1 MAMKRWLLAKT
12 DKELAKSLAEECD
25 IDAFTALI
33 AASRG
38 YTDAA
43 ALEEFLSDEPN
54 VSDYRELADV
64 EKAASVVN
72 EAIERDD
79 LIAVYGDYDCDGITA
94 TALLVDYLRGR
105 GARVI
110 YYIPDRILEGYGM
123 HEESVKAL
131 YDKGVNTIITV
142 DNGIAAVKEIELA
155 NSLGMTVVVTDH
167 HLPQEVLPNAAAVV
181 DPHRVDCPSTFK
193 NICGVAVAFKLV
205 CAMEEKPA
213 EQLLPRYADLVGIGT
228 VGDVMPLTGDNRS
241 IVKMCLRVLK
251 YSKKLRKG
259 ISALLQISG
268 VSRDAVTSEK
278 IAFSIVPRINAAG
291 RMGDAKRAVELLLSE
306 DIKDALTVSDTLDR
320 ENGARQEKER
330 KIFAEAVK
338 IIENNG
344 YNYQRVIVVQGENWH
359 SGVVGIVAGKLCEF
373 YGKPAIVLTVEN
385 DLAFGSGRSFN
396 GFELFDAVNFASDLT
411 VQFGG
416 HALACGVTLKTENID
431 AFRHKVNDFAEKMGE
446 RAVPALELDCR
457 LNPAALGISLAENIK
472 ALEPFGMGNPQP
484 VFALCNVV
492 LNRITP
498 IANGKHLRLLFSKES
513 SSFQCLL
520 FGVTQDKFP
529 FSEGDTLDLA
539 VTLDINLFGGEEN
552 LSVFVKGIRLSDL
565 KEEEYFKCQALYD
578 KLKIGKTA
586 DFSPI
591 NPTRDEVGIVYKTVM
606 QGTISAERLKQKL
619 YPALSHFKTQVAID
633 ALLELSLLNGVEADD
648 VLKLSTV
655 KNAPKTDLMNAQI
668 LRRVGEN
675 NA

>member
-64 EKAASVVN
+64 EKAAAIVN

-79 LIAVYGDYDCDGITA
+79 LIAVYGDYDCDGVTA

-110 YYIPDRILEGYGM
+110 YYIPDRVSEGYGM
-123 HEESVKAL
+123 HEEAVKAL
-131 YDKGVNTIITV
+131 YDKGVGTIITV

-155 NSLGMTVVVTDH
+155 VSLGMTVVVTDH
-167 HLPQEVLPNAAAVV
+167 HLPQEVLPAAAAVV
-181 DPHRVDCPSTFK
+181 DPHRRDCPSTFK
-193 NICGVAVAFKLV
+193 SICGVAVAFKLV

-213 EQLLPRYADLVGIGT
+213 EQLLPYYADLVGIGT
-228 VGDVMPLTGDNRS
+228 VADVMPLVGDNRS

-251 YSKKLRKG
+251 YSNKLRKG

-268 VSRDAVTSEK
+268 VGRDAVTSEK
-278 IAFSIVPRINAAG
+278 IAFSVVPRINAAG

-306 DIKDALTVSDTLDR
+306 DIREALIVADTLDK
-320 ENGARQEKER
+320 ENGARQERER

-344 YNYQRVIVVQGENWH
+344 YNHQRVIVVQGENWH

-385 DLAFGSGRSFN
+385 DMAFGSGRSFN

-416 HALACGVTLKTENID
+416 HALACGVTIKAENIY
-431 AFRHKVNDFAEKMGE
+431 AFRQRVNEFAKGCTY
-446 RAVPALELDCR
+446 AVPVLELDCR
-457 LNPAALGISLAENIK
+457 LNPAALSVSLAENIK

-484 VFALCNVV
+484 VFALCGVT

-498 IANGKHLRLLFSKES
+498 IANGKHLRLLFSKEN

-520 FGVTQDKFP
+520 FGVTEDKFP
-529 FSEGDTLDLA
+529 FSLGDTLDLA

-578 KLKIGKTA
+578 DLKMGKSA
-586 DFSPI
+586 DYSLI
-591 NPTRDEVGIVYKTVM
+591 NPTRDEVGVVYKTVM
-606 QGTISAERLKQKL
+606 QGAISAEKLKQKL
-619 YPALSHFKTQVAID
+619 FPALSHFKTQVAVD
-633 ALLELSLLNGVEADD
+633 ALLELSLLNGFEDSGAI
-648 VLKLSTV
+648 KLSTV
-655 KNAPKTDLMNAQI
+655 KNAQRTDLMNAQI
-668 LRRVGEN
+668 LRRVGGK
-675 NA
+675 